1 MILIIEGHDF
11 HYEMENLCRIFLPYE
26 KITTTRD
33 TDAREEITAYTG
45 VFECGDKVR
54 LHTWLKLGDQTDE
67 AEQTVTA
74 EQAHQDKEC
83 ERLLAVLLYGLFTK
97 LCQYTPKWGI
107 LTGVRPIKLL
117 RRLSEEMGLENAL
130 NYFQQGL
137 LVSEQKT
144 EKSLKTMR
152 LEQKIMSLSRP
163 ESFSLYLSIPFCPTR
178 CAYCSF
184 VSQSVVRAA
193 RLIPQYVELLCG
205 EIRKTAQVARD
216 LGLRLESV
224 YMGGGTPTTL
234 SAEQLSQICQTVN
247 QEFDLSTC
255 REFTVEAGRPDTI
268 TEEKL
273 QAIRKS
279 GVTRISVNPQTLNDE
294 VLHEIGRRHS
304 AAQTLEAFE
313 LARKC
318 GFDHINMDLIV
329 GLPKDTVQSFEN
341 TLERILELAPESIT
355 VHALSLKRS
364 SRITQTG
371 GHFENDAEAAG
382 GMLDYGDRRLTECG
396 YLPYYLY
403 RQSRMVGNLEN
414 TGWSKPG
421 FESFYNVYV
430 MDETHTILACGAGA
444 VSKVKEPGRDHLER
458 IFNFKFP
465 YEYVDRYPE
474 MIERKDRVKEIYDQ
488 FWK

>member
-1 MILIIEGHDF
+1 
-11 HYEMENLCRIFLPYE
+11 
-26 KITTTRD
+26 
-33 TDAREEITAYTG
+33 
-45 VFECGDKVR
+45 
-54 LHTWLKLGDQTDE
+54 
-67 AEQTVTA
+67 
-74 EQAHQDKEC
+74 
-83 ERLLAVLLYGLFTK
+83 
-97 LCQYTPKWGI
+97 
-107 LTGVRPIKLL
+107 
-117 RRLSEEMGLENAL
+117 
-130 NYFQQGL
+130 
-137 LVSEQKT
+137 
-144 EKSLKTMR
+144 MR

-396 YLPYYLY
+396 YLPY
-403 RQSRMVGNLEN
+403 
-414 TGWSKPG
+414 
-421 FESFYNVYV
+421 
-430 MDETHTILACGAGA
+430 
-444 VSKVKEPGRDHLER
+444 
-458 IFNFKFP
+458 
-465 YEYVDRYPE
+465 
-474 MIERKDRVKEIYDQ
+474 
-488 FWK
+488 